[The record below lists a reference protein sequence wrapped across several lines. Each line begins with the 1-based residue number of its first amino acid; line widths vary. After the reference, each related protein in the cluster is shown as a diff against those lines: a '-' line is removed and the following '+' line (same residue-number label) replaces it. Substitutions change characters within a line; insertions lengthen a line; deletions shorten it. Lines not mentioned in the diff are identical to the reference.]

1 MQRHNYRRA
10 PVALIKALALG
21 SLLAS
26 TVLLA
31 GEPAEQL
38 VVRIEAVDV
47 PAKEIRANGT
57 DYSLSGRATVT
68 WPQGTGLALGE
79 LKPGMRVR
87 IGLANPGE
95 SVVDSV
101 VLLPD

>member
-1 MQRHNYRRA
+1 MQRNDHRV
-10 PVALIKALALG
+10 PVALIKALAFC

-26 TVLLA
+26 TVLFA

-38 VVRIEAVDV
+38 VIRIEAVDV
-47 PAKEIRANGT
+47 PAREIRANGT

-68 WPQGTGLALGE
+68 WPQGTRLELGE

-87 IGLANPGE
+87 IGLAKPGE

>member
-1 MQRHNYRRA
+1 M
-10 PVALIKALALG
+10 LG
-21 SLLAS
+21 SLLAA
-26 TVLLA
+26 TALFA

-38 VVRIEAVDV
+38 VTRIEAVDV
-47 PAKEIRANGT
+47 PAQEIRADGV

-68 WPQGTGLALGE
+68 WPQGTQLALGE

-87 IGLANPGE
+87 IGLAKPGD

>member
-1 MQRHNYRRA
+1 MQAKTHRG
-10 PVALIKALALG
+10 PVALLKGLML
-21 SLLAS
+21 SQLLAA
-26 TVLLA
+26 TALFA
-31 GEPAEQL
+31 GEPAELL

-47 PAKEIRANGT
+47 PAQEIRANGI
-57 DYSLSGRATVT
+57 DYSLSGRASVT
-68 WPQGTGLALGE
+68 WPQGTQLALGD

-87 IGLANPGE
+87 IGLARPGE